1 MQPVAEVVVYTAI
14 LLDEQVAQ
22 VAAPAAKK
30 VAEV

>member
-1 MQPVAEVVVYTAI
+1 MQPVAEVVVYIAI

-22 VAAPAAKK
+22 VVAPAAKK